1 MWTLYSFAFRAELRK
16 HKEDHSTGLTLVDY
30 DSHMQGTEIRLI
42 AIESVSETQDS
53 TSLPLIEKI
62 RLKIMLK
69 VIILRARL
77 KFKFIGGAF

>member
-1 MWTLYSFAFRAELRK
+1 
-16 HKEDHSTGLTLVDY
+16 
-30 DSHMQGTEIRLI
+30 MQGTEIRLI